1 MACVLCVPSVIEIV
15 IKSLG
20 EWQEGRDRVG
30 DGDGETTTAGDYCKT
45 QFMALR
51 AEIKRGKA
59 WRSLLQFMSC
69 KQRAGKGTGKGR
81 GRGTHMIH
89 EMS

>member
-1 MACVLCVPSVIEIV
+1 M
-15 IKSLG
+15 
-20 EWQEGRDRVG
+20 G

-69 KQRAGKGTGKGR
+69 KQRAGKDREGDREGD
-81 GRGTHMIH
+81 THDP
-89 EMS
+89 